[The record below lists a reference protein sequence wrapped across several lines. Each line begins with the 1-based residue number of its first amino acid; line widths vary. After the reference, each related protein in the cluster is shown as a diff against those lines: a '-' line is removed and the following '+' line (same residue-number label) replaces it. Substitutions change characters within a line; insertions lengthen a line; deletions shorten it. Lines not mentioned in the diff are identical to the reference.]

1 MKEEIKEG
9 RTRSN
14 RRGGK
19 KDYGSPLKHVI
30 EPTGQSIEQIGCFD
44 SPFGKRID
52 YDTRLDIQ
60 DGYEINIL

>member
-9 RTRSN
+9 RARSN

-19 KDYGSPLKHVI
+19 KDYGSPLKIVI
-30 EPTGQSIEQIGCFD
+30 EPTAQSIEQIGCFD
-44 SPFGKRID
+44 SPNGKRIN

-60 DGYEINIL
+60 EGYEINSL